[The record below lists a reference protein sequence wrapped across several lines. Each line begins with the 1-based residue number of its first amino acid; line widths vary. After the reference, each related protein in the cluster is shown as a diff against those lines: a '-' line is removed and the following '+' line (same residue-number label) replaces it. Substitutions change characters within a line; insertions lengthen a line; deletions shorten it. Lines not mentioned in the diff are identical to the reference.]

1 MRSLIAA
8 VLILG
13 SSSYAAT
20 SSIPGLEPVPG
31 NANLLAGGIP
41 PIPPELKSRVSQ
53 YLNMRSATALDQTD
67 DGSQV
72 LISTR
77 FASTAQLHLV
87 ERPLSDRRQLTF
99 TDEPI
104 TTAHFL
110 PGDPQTIFYGQDVG
124 GGEFFQLY
132 RLDRRA
138 GRSELL
144 TDGKSRHEALVLSR
158 DGKMLAYAGTGR
170 NGTDTDVYAAET
182 RNPRQAKRITELA
195 GSWHPLEFSPADSNQ
210 LLITQYRSARD
221 ADLHLVNLTTGARR
235 QLTPKDSPASVELAR
250 FTADGKGVYLV
261 TDRYS
266 NFNQLYRIDL
276 QNPSAP
282 PQPLSHSVP
291 WDVEA
296 FDAAPDGSRAA
307 LVFNED
313 GVSRVALLDTRTR
326 KLAPLDLPIGV
337 VSGVHF
343 PRRRSDLIT
352 LTLQTARSPADA
364 WQYDLKRKKLT
375 RWTRSEVGGLN
386 EAGFAEPSLVR
397 YPSTDGVSV
406 PAFVYRPAAAGKT
419 SGATARDRPVI
430 IIWHGGPEGQSRPT
444 FSPVTQ
450 LLTAELQT
458 AVIFPNVRG
467 STGYGKAY
475 LDMDNGVKREASL
488 ADIGATLDW
497 IAKQPDL
504 DPARVG
510 VYGGSYGGYM
520 VLATAAFFPSRIRA
534 AVDVVGVSRLST
546 LLANTSPYRQDLRRA
561 EYGDERVPG
570 VREVLERISPLN
582 KADAIQAALFV
593 QQGKNDPRVPMS
605 ESEQIV
611 KAVRA
616 RGKDVWYLL
625 AENEGHGFRKKENQD
640 FAAQA
645 TVLFFKE
652 KLLGGS
658 TARLPAPPD
667 GSHAIH

>member
-1 MRSLIAA
+1 MRPLIAA

-13 SSSYAAT
+13 CSSYAAT

-31 NANLLAGGIP
+31 NANLLAAGIP
-41 PIPPELKSRVSQ
+41 PIPPDLKSRVSL
-53 YLNMRSATALDQTD
+53 YLNTRYVTALDQTD

-87 ERPLSDRRQLTF
+87 EHPLGDRHQLTF
-99 TDEPI
+99 TEEPI
-104 TTAHFL
+104 TTADFL

-124 GGEFFQLY
+124 GGEFFQLF
-132 RLDRRA
+132 RLDRRT

-144 TDGKSRHEALVLSR
+144 TDGKSRHESLVLSR

-170 NGTDTDVYAAET
+170 NGTDTDVYVAQT
-182 RNPRQAKRITELA
+182 KDSRQAKRITELA
-195 GSWHPLEFSPADSNQ
+195 GSWHPVDFSPTDSNQ
-210 LLITQYRSARD
+210 LLITQFRSARD
-221 ADLHLVNLTTGARR
+221 ADLHLINLATGARR
-235 QLTPKDSPASVELAR
+235 QLTPKDSAASVHLAK

-266 NFNQLYRIDL
+266 NFNELYRIDL
-276 QNPSAP
+276 HNPSAP
-282 PQPLSHSVP
+282 PQPLSHSIP

-307 LVFNED
+307 LVVNED
-313 GVSRVALLDTRTR
+313 GIGRVSLLDTRTR
-326 KLAPLDLPIGV
+326 KLAPLDLPKGV
-337 VSGVHF
+337 VGAVHF

-419 SGATARDRPVI
+419 TAAAHDRPVI

-450 LLTAELQT
+450 LLTAELQA
-458 AVIFPNVRG
+458 AVILPNVRG

-504 DPARVG
+504 DSARVG

-534 AVDVVGVSRLST
+534 AVDVVGISRLST
-546 LLANTSPYRQDLRRA
+546 LLGNTSAYRQDLRRA
-561 EYGDERVPG
+561 EYGDERVPE

-645 TVLFFKE
+645 TVLFFRE

-658 TARLPAPPD
+658 TARLPVPPD
-667 GSHAIH
+667 GSHAVH